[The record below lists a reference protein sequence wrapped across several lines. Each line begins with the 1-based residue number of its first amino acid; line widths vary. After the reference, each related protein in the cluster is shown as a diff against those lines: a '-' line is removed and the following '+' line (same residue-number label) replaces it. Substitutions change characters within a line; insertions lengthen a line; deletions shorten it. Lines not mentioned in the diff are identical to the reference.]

1 MSNHFTLC
9 SSFRQEQK
17 NWLRSPL
24 IDVQSIDRVSV
35 SAKYTIT
42 SFCSSQPSNR
52 FCTDNIRVFVWES
65 VSQVTSDSIPDP
77 LTSNSS
83 YREFATIRG
92 QASGHT
98 ISLALQLTRRYIVL
112 GFLDQG
118 GCKILS
124 SVRITYNICP
134 GTTLFNRL
142 VDLWETVAPSSDFE
156 YIQVEGTCTADSFHV
171 QGSLN
176 VTCESNGKWNTS
188 QSEGKCVCNEDKE
201 NVGGTCT
208 GMFRNQYNNDNSREG
223 WFYLLSVEWTDDR
236 CLLMTFLSPT
246 CRYSWILYYGQ
257 ISITRTFSNYHYVEN

>member
-9 SSFRQEQK
+9 SSFLQEQK

-35 SAKYTIT
+35 SVKYTIKA
-42 SFCSSQPSNR
+42 FCSSQPSNR

-65 VSQVTSDSIPDP
+65 VSRVASDLIPDP

-83 YREFATIRG
+83 YRESATIRG
-92 QASGHT
+92 QASGQT
-98 ISLALQLTRRYIVL
+98 ISLALQLTKGYIVL

-134 GTTLFNRL
+134 LTTLRDVL
-142 VDLWETVAPSSDFE
+142 VDLPETLAPSNALRS
-156 YIQVEGTCTADSFHV
+156 IQVGGLCTANSFHI

-176 VTCESNGKWNTS
+176 VSCKSSGQWNVS
-188 QSEGKCVCNEDKE
+188 QFEGKCICNEDME
-201 NVGGTCT
+201 NIGGTCK
-208 GMFRNQYNNDNSREG
+208 GMFRNQYTIMITLFKAG
-223 WFYLLSVEWTDDR
+223 FVT
-236 CLLMTFLSPT
+236 
-246 CRYSWILYYGQ
+246 YY
-257 ISITRTFSNYHYVEN
+257 

>member
-9 SSFRQEQK
+9 SSFLQEPK

-24 IDVQSIDRVSV
+24 IDVHSIDRVSV
-35 SAKYTIT
+35 SVKYTIAP
-42 SFCSSQPSNR
+42 FCSVQPSNT
-52 FCTDNIRVFVWES
+52 FCTDNIGVYVWES
-65 VSQVTSDSIPDP
+65 VSQVTTDLIPDP

-83 YREFATIRG
+83 YRKFATIRG
-92 QASGHT
+92 QASDQT

-134 GTTLFNRL
+134 GTTLSNSL
-142 VDLWETVAPSSDFE
+142 VDLRETVAPSSDFE
-156 YIQVEGTCTADSFHV
+156 SILVEGTCAENSFHI

-176 VTCESNGKWNTS
+176 VTCESSGQWNVS
-188 QSEGKCVCNEDKE
+188 QFQGKCVCKEDKE

-208 GMFRNQYNNDNSREG
+208 GVSRYGYDNKSLSY
-223 WFYLLSVEWTDDR
+223 WSYLLV
-236 CLLMTFLSPT
+236 T
-246 CRYSWILYYGQ
+246 CDIG
-257 ISITRTFSNYHYVEN
+257 

>member
-1 MSNHFTLC
+1 MPNHFTLC
-9 SSFRQEQK
+9 NSFLQEPK
-17 NWLRSPL
+17 NWLRSTL

-35 SAKYTIT
+35 SVKYTIT

-52 FCTDNIRVFVWES
+52 FCTDNIGVYVWES
-65 VSQVTSDSIPDP
+65 DLKVTTDFIPDP

-92 QASGHT
+92 QASDQT
-98 ISLALQLTRRYIVL
+98 ISLALQLTKRYIVL

-134 GTTLFNRL
+134 KTTLHGSL
-142 VDLWETVAPSSDFE
+142 VDLRETVAPFSVVES
-156 YIQVEGTCTADSFHV
+156 ILVEGTCTADSFHV

-176 VTCESNGKWNTS
+176 VTCESSGQWNAS
-188 QSEGKCVCNEDKE
+188 QFEGKCVCNEDKE

-208 GMFRNQYNNDNSREG
+208 GMSRYGYDNKSLSY
-223 WFYLLSVEWTDDR
+223 WSYLLV
-236 CLLMTFLSPT
+236 T
-246 CRYSWILYYGQ
+246 CDIG
-257 ISITRTFSNYHYVEN
+257 

>member
-9 SSFRQEQK
+9 SSFLQEPK

-24 IDVQSIDRVSV
+24 IDVHSIDRVSV
-35 SAKYTIT
+35 SVKYTIAP
-42 SFCSSQPSNR
+42 FCSVQPSNT
-52 FCTDNIRVFVWES
+52 FCTDNIGVYVWES
-65 VSQVTSDSIPDP
+65 VSQVTTDLIPDP

-83 YREFATIRG
+83 YRKFATIRG
-92 QASGHT
+92 QASDQT

-134 GTTLFNRL
+134 GTRLSNSL
-142 VDLWETVAPSSDFE
+142 VDLRETVAPSSDFE
-156 YIQVEGTCTADSFHV
+156 SILVEGTCAENSFHI

-176 VTCESNGKWNTS
+176 VTCESSGQWNVS
-188 QSEGKCVCNEDKE
+188 QFEGKCVCNEDKE

-208 GMFRNQYNNDNSREG
+208 GMSRYGYDNKSLSY
-223 WFYLLSVEWTDDR
+223 WSYLLV
-236 CLLMTFLSPT
+236 T
-246 CRYSWILYYGQ
+246 CDIG
-257 ISITRTFSNYHYVEN
+257 